1 MPATEVIVE
10 EIFNDDSE
18 DVGTN
23 IVAQSAERA
32 FSVAS
37 AEINQQVST
46 AKQYP
51 RSIARAVAN
60 MTRLATLDDM
70 AAEEC
75 VYLLERGSNKRGDTD
90 HQDKKAGL
98 ANKKAI
104 IGPSIRLA
112 EIVASQWGNCRIAA
126 FVAKIDRENKRVEAT
141 GMFWDLESNVGQV
154 TTVQRRISDRNGKIY
169 SDDMIVVT
177 GNAACAIGRRNAIL
191 MGVPRAVWRKSY
203 EAALAAI
210 KGDIKTLAERKARMY
225 ARFAP
230 FGVTAQQIWDYL
242 GIGGDDEITS
252 DHLPVMTAALN
263 AIKGGEKTI
272 EDVFFAK
279 SFATV
284 SNPLTDGPPSSGNGK
299 KDAAP
304 ADRVDQE
311 TGEVI
316 KGAEPAGTQQQP
328 AGTGT
333 MAAGPTTSGTPQQQ
347 NAAAMPQQAAAAGPG
362 SASPAPV
369 ASPADTPAQA
379 KAAPAKNGRSG
390 LFTGDE

>member
-263 AIKGGEKTI
+263 AIKSGEKTI
-272 EDVFFAK
+272 EDVFFAR

-284 SNPLTDGPPSSGNGK
+284 SNPLTDSPPASGDGK

-311 TGEVI
+311 TGEVT
-316 KGAEPAGTQQQP
+316 KAAELAEPQQQQP
-328 AGTGT
+328 S
-333 MAAGPTTSGTPQQQ
+333 AAQATPQQQ
-347 NAAAMPQQAAAAGPG
+347 NVAAQARQAAAAGPG
-362 SASPAPV
+362 SASSAPV
-369 ASPADTPAQA
+369 ASPAGTPAQA